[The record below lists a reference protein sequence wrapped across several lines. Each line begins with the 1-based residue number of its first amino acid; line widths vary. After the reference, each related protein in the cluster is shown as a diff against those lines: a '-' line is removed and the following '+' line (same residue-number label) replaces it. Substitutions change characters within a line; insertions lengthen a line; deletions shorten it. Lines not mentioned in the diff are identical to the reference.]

1 MMTHYYNYELM
12 KYTQTDCFAC
22 QEPLPIEE
30 LPFFGEIIRETKCQ
44 KTDPAVWVFNWL
56 LMRSLQSHVS
66 TSLPPVVYDDS
77 EMLIFGAKLLKN
89 DKYETAKSNR
99 FWQDISK
106 RYNGGRKFYDKVD
119 KISCLKRHHLALWD
133 VFNPD
138 GTKNDVDAFL
148 RSNPQI
154 KEVMFYGKNV
164 MRYYKP
170 KMTKI
175 LYLEFSESKENRHQ
189 TIRLQ

>member
-1 MMTHYYNYELM
+1 MGEKVPHYNKYELM
-12 KYTQTDCFAC
+12 KH
-22 QEPLPIEE
+22 INEE
-30 LPFFGEIIRETKCQ
+30 KHLN
-44 KTDPAVWVFNWL
+44 TDPAVWVFNWL

-77 EMLIFGAKLLKN
+77 ETLILGAKLLKN

-99 FWQDISK
+99 FWQNISK
-106 RYNGGRKFYDKVD
+106 KYNGGRKFYDKVD

-148 RSNPQI
+148 KSNPQI

-164 MRYYKP
+164 MRFYKP
-170 KMTKI
+170 KLTN
-175 LYLEFSESKENRHQ
+175 LFYREFQ
-189 TIRLQ
+189 QD